1 MSDFSILA
9 QHHFGF
15 LVHEYGFKS
24 EVVSERLVVYE
35 NGLTFFQIGMGRR
48 GEVGLT
54 FDRYPPSMY
63 FPFAFY
69 LKTFFPDDAA
79 RLQEQATSSRLE
91 LDVALG
97 ELAGLLKAFGGPIIT
112 GQAKMFEKLTAKAA
126 EML

>member
-1 MSDFSILA
+1 MSDFSNLA
-9 QHHFGF
+9 QHHFRF
-15 LVHEYGFKS
+15 LAQEYGFKS
-24 EVVSERLVVYE
+24 EVTSERFVIYE
-35 NGLTFFQIGMGRR
+35 NGLTFFQIGLGRR

-79 RLQEQATSSRLE
+79 RLQEQETGSRLE

-97 ELAGLLKAFGGPIIT
+97 ELAGLLKALGGPIIA
-112 GQAKMFEKLTAKAA
+112 GQAKVFEELAVKAA